1 MSTAIDNHDLVG
13 QTVKEALNTIEIEQ
27 KKRLLECQAQI
38 NEILESYG
46 MDIVAMPLIAPD
58 GRVTANPALK
68 FKE

>member
-13 QTVKEALNTIEIEQ
+13 QTVQEALETIEGER

-38 NEILESYG
+38 NEILEAYG
-46 MDIVAMPLIAPD
+46 MDIVAMPTIAPD
-58 GRVTANPALK
+58 GRVMANPALK